1 MTEAAR
7 LYQWAT
13 DYRSEAD
20 KYRDLMDAWRDDLK
34 GGLEQIRYA
43 SLRLN
48 TARRLFQSGE
58 PLDAALRKAHET
70 HHGT

>member
-1 MTEAAR
+1 MTETGQ
-7 LYQWAT
+7 LHQWAT
-13 DYRSEAD
+13 DHRGEAIL
-20 KYRDLMDAWRDDLK
+20 YRDLMDAWRDDLK
-34 GGLEQIRYA
+34 GGLEQIRHA

-70 HHGT
+70 HHGK